1 MGTAV
6 RVAGATK
13 RTSSGVVERCS
24 PHFVSGLI
32 RFHIDGFH
40 IDAPPQKLS
49 CAHDW
54 CDQMQSGRCTAL
66 QLKESTKSMP
76 CTQKGRV
83 AHIHSYVLGGETGPS
98 LLDETTLSFL
108 DGQAMTAHAALC
120 LCHESTWQS
129 QRCLARAKMDGL
141 TQSVDEK
148 MQSKVDTSTVDGKY
162 NQSGS
167 IWKELSGGFHCPP
180 YPPNSKLGYSG

>member
-1 MGTAV
+1 
-6 RVAGATK
+6 
-13 RTSSGVVERCS
+13 
-24 PHFVSGLI
+24 
-32 RFHIDGFH
+32 
-40 IDAPPQKLS
+40 
-49 CAHDW
+49 
-54 CDQMQSGRCTAL
+54 MQSGRCTAL

-129 QRCLARAKMDGL
+129 QRCLARTKMDGL
-141 TQSVDEK
+141 TQSVDTK
-148 MQSKVDTSTVDGKY
+148 MQSKVDTSTGKDA
-162 NQSGS
+162 
-167 IWKELSGGFHCPP
+167 IVRWIRPP
-180 YPPNSKLGYSG
+180 SAKTMGRYLMAGARTPKPVNALQNDILPACFGDTI

>member
-1 MGTAV
+1 MATEQRVRQPVRLTKHGKPRGIPNANCKSTDVGWTGTPIKKLL
-6 RVAGATK
+6 T
-13 RTSSGVVERCS
+13 
-24 PHFVSGLI
+24 
-32 RFHIDGFH
+32 
-40 IDAPPQKLS
+40 QKSKLRS
-49 CAHDW
+49 
-54 CDQMQSGRCTAL
+54 DQTQSGRFTAL
-66 QLKESTKSMP
+66 QLKESTKSNP

-129 QRCLARAKMDGL
+129 QRCLARTKMDGL